1 MELLSRRRDRH
12 LCSGAAR
19 PDAGLR
25 ADDRRGREGN
35 ADVHLASELGAQC
48 NRILLSRLHGQT
60 SIDSTEAMNKFLKLI
75 NRIAHA
81 VTGKHVHDF
90 KFPGALA
97 VIDNVPMIVQTC
109 SICGEQLETPLK

>member
-1 MELLSRRRDRH
+1 
-12 LCSGAAR
+12 
-19 PDAGLR
+19 
-25 ADDRRGREGN
+25 
-35 ADVHLASELGAQC
+35 
-48 NRILLSRLHGQT
+48 
-60 SIDSTEAMNKFLKLI
+60 MNKFLKLI

-90 KFPGALA
+90 KFPGAFA